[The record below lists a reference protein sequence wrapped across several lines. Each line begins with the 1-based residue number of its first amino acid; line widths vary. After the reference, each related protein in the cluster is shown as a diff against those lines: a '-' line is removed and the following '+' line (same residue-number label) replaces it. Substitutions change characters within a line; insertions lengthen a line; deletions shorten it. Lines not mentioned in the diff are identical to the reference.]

1 MVHILIVDDTA
12 FMRQLLRRHLEA
24 HGFEVS
30 LAASGAEAVE
40 VYRAQRPDIVLLD
53 YTMPGGMN
61 GLEALQAIRADDRE
75 AKVIICSAIS
85 SRQLATE
92 ALKQGARDYL
102 PKPFTPH
109 DLTSAVDAR
118 LRRAGMRLRA
128 SSELEARALGYAVA
142 RVV

>member
-1 MVHILIVDDTA
+1 MHILIVDDTA

-102 PKPFTPH
+102 PKPFSPPQ
-109 DLTSAVDAR
+109 LVAAIRSVLERSALQQA
-118 LRRAGMRLRA
+118 
-128 SSELEARALGYAVA
+128 
-142 RVV
+142 

>member
-30 LAASGAEAVE
+30 LAATGPEAVE
-40 VYRAQRPDIVLLD
+40 VYRAQRPDVVLLD

-61 GLEALQAIRADDRE
+61 GLEALQAIRAEDPE

-85 SRQLATE
+85 SRQLAME

-102 PKPFTPH
+102 AKPFSPPQ
-109 DLTSAVDAR
+109 LLAAIRSV
-118 LRRAGMRLRA
+118 LERRALQRA
-128 SSELEARALGYAVA
+128 
-142 RVV
+142 

>member
-30 LAASGAEAVE
+30 LAATGPEAVE
-40 VYRAQRPDIVLLD
+40 VYRAQRPDVVLLD

-61 GLEALQAIRADDRE
+61 GLEALQAIRAEDPE

-85 SRQLATE
+85 SRQLAME

-102 PKPFTPH
+102 AKPFSPPQ
-109 DLTSAVDAR
+109 LLAAIRSVLERSA
-118 LRRAGMRLRA
+118 LQRA
-128 SSELEARALGYAVA
+128 
-142 RVV
+142 

>member
-1 MVHILIVDDTA
+1 MHILIVDDTA

-61 GLEALQAIRADDRE
+61 GLEALQAIRAEDPE

-85 SRQLATE
+85 SRQLAME

-102 PKPFTPH
+102 SKPFSPPQ
-109 DLTSAVDAR
+109 LVAAIRSVLERSALQQA
-118 LRRAGMRLRA
+118 
-128 SSELEARALGYAVA
+128 
-142 RVV
+142 